1 MLNIVK
7 SSVTT
12 EKNTSIRENYD
23 QYVFDVTLHLT
34 KIQIRFLV
42 EEDFSIRIISINT
55 KIRPQKKF
63 HRASI
68 STYRFSLLKRSI
80 ITIFKG
86 KINKSL
92 QTNFTL

>member
-42 EEDFSIRIISINT
+42 EEDFS
-55 KIRPQKKF
+55 
-63 HRASI
+63 A
-68 STYRFSLLKRSI
+68 SLLRNFGELFASSKAIHRCGI
-80 ITIFKG
+80 
-86 KINKSL
+86 SL
-92 QTNFTL
+92 